1 MRLFVKARHIL
12 AGRWSSRLHMAPREE
27 GRGREG
33 ESFWVNI
40 DWGKWVEAYI
50 VMVRVILRL
59 RTKRSSFLKM
69 SINKMLDIREI
80 KQSLTN
86 VLNSLPVST
95 RLLYRRLVPEIQSLA
110 SLGSLKVLF
119 VLLWVCFRTSKL
131 RSHTPSI
138 FFQRS
143 HWSSL
148 SKWHNKIQS
157 SSH

>member
-1 MRLFVKARHIL
+1 MEV
-12 AGRWSSRLHMAPREE
+12 
-27 GRGREG
+27 
-33 ESFWVNI
+33 
-40 DWGKWVEAYI
+40 YI

-69 SINKMLDIREI
+69 SINKMLDVREI

-119 VLLWVCFRTSKL
+119 VSAL
-131 RSHTPSI
+131 
-138 FFQRS
+138 
-143 HWSSL
+143 
-148 SKWHNKIQS
+148 
-157 SSH
+157 

>member
-1 MRLFVKARHIL
+1 M
-12 AGRWSSRLHMAPREE
+12 
-27 GRGREG
+27 
-33 ESFWVNI
+33 
-40 DWGKWVEAYI
+40 EAYI

-69 SINKMLDIREI
+69 SINKMLDVREI

-95 RLLYRRLVPEIQSLA
+95 RLLYRRLMPEIQSLD

-119 VLLWVCFRTSKL
+119 VLLGVCFHTLKL

-138 FFQRS
+138 FF
-143 HWSSL
+143 SS
-148 SKWHNKIQS
+148 
-157 SSH
+157 

>member
-1 MRLFVKARHIL
+1 MVIETTHGTK
-12 AGRWSSRLHMAPREE
+12 
-27 GRGREG
+27 GRGEREG
-33 ESFWVNI
+33 GKEGGSFWVNI
-40 DWGKWVEAYI
+40 DWTKCVEAYI
-50 VMVRVILRL
+50 VTVRVILRL
-59 RTKRSSFLKM
+59 RTKQSSFPKM
-69 SINKMLDIREI
+69 SINKMLDVWEI

-119 VLLWVCFRTSKL
+119 VLLGVCFHTYKL
-131 RSHTPSI
+131 WSHTPCI
-138 FFQRS
+138 FFQLS